1 MPVCTHTTHSSGL
14 SAGAIV
20 GIVIAAAAALAVLA
34 YAGTK
39 LADNRK
45 KIARYR
51 SLSVQARIGPF

>member
-1 MPVCTHTTHSSGL
+1 MPVCTHTARASGL

-34 YAGTK
+34 YATAK